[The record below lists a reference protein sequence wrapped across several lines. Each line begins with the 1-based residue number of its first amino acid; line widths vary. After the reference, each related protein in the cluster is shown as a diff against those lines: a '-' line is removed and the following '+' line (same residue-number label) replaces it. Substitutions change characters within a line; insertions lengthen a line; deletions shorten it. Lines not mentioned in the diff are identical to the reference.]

1 MSATALAPESDLP
14 SRNAEFDALFDGR
27 LFSILSW
34 AQLDA
39 FWGKLDP
46 AAGWYLYALGEQRP
60 LTPADAQQVTA
71 FLRHLDSLL
80 RQEHAED
87 YCGIVYADDVDNP
100 RLIKVYDPHNLG
112 SVCGAMGKERVL
124 PGWIISRVLP
134 SDLTP
139 SHIVPQNRRRWWQ
152 QFMDLFHSAEK

>member
-1 MSATALAPESDLP
+1 MTATALAPESDLVD
-14 SRNAEFDALFDGR
+14 RNAEFDALFDGR

-34 AQLDA
+34 TQLDA
-39 FWGKLDP
+39 FWKRLDP
-46 AAGWYLYALGEQRP
+46 DAGWFLYAVGQDRP
-60 LTPADAQQVTA
+60 RAPADAQQVTV
-71 FLRHLDSLL
+71 FLEQLDGLL
-80 RQEHAED
+80 RREHPED

-112 SVCGAMGKERVL
+112 SVCGTMGKERVL
-124 PGWIISRVLP
+124 PGWIISRVPP

-152 QFMDLFHSAEK
+152 QFTDLFSGGN